1 MEWPVNALFVLLG
14 ALLTWITPHGVKLRW
29 ARVVAVCLGLRV
41 RLEPTPEARLHKRIL
56 YWSGRLIFGVASNLL
71 YPRVF
76 ITSERD
82 MYIRKARSQQE
93 ADIRYRSQP
102 VIRRLGASFADPGSR
117 GRRERVDESES
128 TSSE

>member
-76 ITSERD
+76 ITSERICTSVRRD
-82 MYIRKARSQQE
+82 RNRRRTFAIGHSQ
-93 ADIRYRSQP
+93 
-102 VIRRLGASFADPGSR
+102 
-117 GRRERVDESES
+117 
-128 TSSE
+128 